1 MIARIA
7 TLRTVS
13 RAGLLTLILICAIA
27 LSGWWLGIPVLASI
41 VPGWPRMAPIVM
53 LCFLLCAA
61 ATFEF
66 TLPVRHT
73 YLVRARIA
81 AAAIVLGLGVYTLID
96 YFVTTETSGASAVLN
111 TFGPWLGRPSPVSA
125 TNFLLASV
133 ALMMPGR
140 VRSGRIYSALIA
152 LGLAITGFDF
162 AGYAYDIAALSRG
175 PTVSAMSL
183 PTLTCFILLF
193 VSALLARPHDGWTAV
208 ISAHNSGGVAARRL
222 FPLVLLL
229 PFVVSGMVV
238 VAYRFRPF
246 DAPFGFAVL
255 AVITSIGLGIV
266 TVSVAAWLAQH
277 EDEQRRN
284 QQLLEAIVD
293 NSQAVIYVKDL
304 AGRYMMV
311 NQRYLDV
318 FHLQRQ
324 AVIGK
329 SDHDLFPKY
338 EADSFREMDEEVVR
352 AGHAM
357 TGEEIASQPDG
368 YHTFLSLKAPL
379 KDAAGQPYATFG
391 VSTDITDRMRSQKAL
406 AASEEQMRLIVET
419 ALDAVIS
426 IDRNGAIT
434 GWNTQAEKIFGWTR
448 DEALGR
454 PIDETI
460 MPERYRAG
468 HKRGMAR
475 YLTTREARVLN
486 KRLELTGLNRD
497 GQEFPVELSITPIR
511 SGDETG
517 FTAFLRDITERKQAE
532 DRLQT
537 QLGRL
542 ALLERITRAIGQ
554 RQDLQSIF
562 QVVVRTLE
570 ERLPANF
577 VCVCSYDPAQNEI
590 TVDHVGVSN
599 EALAREFGGSER
611 ATMPVDQNGLS
622 RCVKGALVYEPDT
635 TGIAFPFP
643 SGLARQGLKSLVMTP
658 LMIEDEV
665 FGILAVARGRENA
678 FTSADCEF
686 LKQLGEHVALA
697 AHQAQLR
704 LSLETA
710 YNDLKQTQQ
719 AVMQQERLR
728 ALGQMAS
735 GIAHD
740 INNAISPVAVY
751 TQSLLEREP
760 NLSPQT
766 RFYLETVER
775 VIKDVSATVA
785 RMRDFYRRNDS
796 DSDLQPLSLNDLVP
810 QVVDLTRARWS
821 DMPQQ
826 RGIVIRVNT
835 ELAQDLPLVMG
846 NAPELRDMLTNLVF
860 NAVDAMPQGG
870 IITIRTQP
878 QLGGVRMEIEDSGIG
893 MDEDTR
899 RRCLEPFFTTKGERG
914 TGLGLAMVYGAA
926 QRHKAV
932 LDIESSPGDGT
943 RVRLE
948 FSATQAK
955 PRQIRAAK
963 AEEIPS
969 LRVLLV
975 DDDPAVLNST
985 QFVLELDGHTVVTA
999 DGGNAGIEALQN
1011 ASQSGQAFDVMVT
1024 DLGMPYV
1031 DGNQVARMAKE
1042 MSPSTTVV
1050 LLTGWGAK
1058 MGDGDDRSAH
1068 VDFVLAKPFD
1078 VDELRSVFLRH
1089 VDARN
1094 SR

>member
-1 MIARIA
+1 
-7 TLRTVS
+7 
-13 RAGLLTLILICAIA
+13 
-27 LSGWWLGIPVLASI
+27 
-41 VPGWPRMAPIVM
+41 
-53 LCFLLCAA
+53 
-61 ATFEF
+61 
-66 TLPVRHT
+66 
-73 YLVRARIA
+73 
-81 AAAIVLGLGVYTLID
+81 
-96 YFVTTETSGASAVLN
+96 
-111 TFGPWLGRPSPVSA
+111 
-125 TNFLLASV
+125 
-133 ALMMPGR
+133 
-140 VRSGRIYSALIA
+140 
-152 LGLAITGFDF
+152 
-162 AGYAYDIAALSRG
+162 
-175 PTVSAMSL
+175 
-183 PTLTCFILLF
+183 
-193 VSALLARPHDGWTAV
+193 
-208 ISAHNSGGVAARRL
+208 
-222 FPLVLLL
+222 
-229 PFVVSGMVV
+229 
-238 VAYRFRPF
+238 
-246 DAPFGFAVL
+246 
-255 AVITSIGLGIV
+255 
-266 TVSVAAWLAQH
+266 
-277 EDEQRRN
+277 
-284 QQLLEAIVD
+284 
-293 NSQAVIYVKDL
+293 
-304 AGRYMMV
+304 
-311 NQRYLDV
+311 
-318 FHLQRQ
+318 
-324 AVIGK
+324 
-329 SDHDLFPKY
+329 
-338 EADSFREMDEEVVR
+338 
-352 AGHAM
+352 
-357 TGEEIASQPDG
+357 
-368 YHTFLSLKAPL
+368 
-379 KDAAGQPYATFG
+379 
-391 VSTDITDRMRSQKAL
+391 MRSQKAL

-426 IDRNGAIT
+426 IDRDGAIT
-434 GWNTQAEKIFGWTR
+434 GWNSQAEKIFCWTR

-468 HKRGMAR
+468 HKRGLAR

-486 KRLELTGLNRD
+486 KRIELTGLRRD
-497 GQEFPVELSITPIR
+497 GGEFPLELSITPIKL
-511 SGDETG
+511 GEETG

-532 DRLQT
+532 ARLQT

-542 ALLERITRAIGQ
+542 ALLEHITHAIGQ

-570 ERLPANF
+570 DRLPADF
-577 VCVCSYDPAQNEI
+577 VCACSYDPAKNEI
-590 TVDHVGVSN
+590 TVNHVGVSN
-599 EALAREFGGSER
+599 EALAQEFGGSER

-622 RCVKGALVYEPDT
+622 RCVKGALVYEPDI

-643 SGLARQGLKSLVMTP
+643 SGLARHGLKSLVMTP
-658 LMIEDEV
+658 LMIEDDV
-665 FGILAVARGRENA
+665 FGFLAVARRQQNA
-678 FTSADCEF
+678 FTSGDCEF

-710 YNDLKQTQQ
+710 YDDLKQTQQ

-775 VIKDVSATVA
+775 VIKDVSATIA

-796 DSDLQPLSLNDLVP
+796 DSDLQPLNLNDLVP

-826 RGIVIRVNT
+826 RGIVIRVIT
-835 ELAQDLPLVMG
+835 ELAQDPPLVMG

-878 QLGGVRMEIEDSGIG
+878 HLDGVRLEVEDCGIG

-899 RRCLEPFFTTKGERG
+899 RHCLEPFFTTKGERG

-932 LDIESSPGDGT
+932 LDIESRPGDGT

-948 FSATQAK
+948 FAATQAK
-955 PRQIRAAK
+955 PRQIRTAK
-963 AEEIPS
+963 AEDIPP

-985 QFVLELDGHTVVTA
+985 QFVLELDGHAVVTA

-1011 ASQSGQAFDVMVT
+1011 ASQSGQGFDIMVT

-1031 DGNQVARMAKE
+1031 DGNQVARAAKE

>member
-7 TLRTVS
+7 TLRKFS
-13 RAGLLTLILICAIA
+13 RAGLLAITLMCVTA
-27 LSGWWLGIPVLASI
+27 LAGWLLDIPVLASV
-41 VPGWPRMAPIVM
+41 VPGWPRMAVIVM

-61 ATFEF
+61 AAFEF
-66 TLPVRHT
+66 TLAVRRN
-73 YLVRARIA
+73 YLAMARIA
-81 AAAIVLGLGVYTLID
+81 AAAIVLAIGAYTVID
-96 YFVTTETSGASAVLN
+96 FVMASAIHGALTATN
-111 TFGPWLGRPSPVSA
+111 LFGPKLGRPSPVSGL
-125 TNFLLASV
+125 NFILASI
-133 ALMMPGR
+133 ALMMPATA
-140 VRSGRIYSALIA
+140 RSGRIYSALIA
-152 LGLAITGFDF
+152 AGLAITGFDF

-183 PTLTCFILLF
+183 PTLISFILLF
-193 VSALLARPHDGWTAV
+193 VAALLARPLDGWTAV
-208 ISAHNSGGVAARRL
+208 ISARNSGGVAARRL
-222 FPLVLLL
+222 FPIMLVL
-229 PFVVSGMVV
+229 PFVVSGLVV
-238 VAYRFRPF
+238 LAYRFHPF

-255 AVITSIGLGIV
+255 AVLSSIGLCIA
-266 TVSVAAWLAQH
+266 TVNVATWLARH
-277 EDEQRRN
+277 EDEQRRS

-304 AGRYMMV
+304 GGRYLMV

-318 FHLQRQ
+318 FHFPRQ

-338 EADSFREMDEEVVR
+338 EADSFRAMDQEVVR

-434 GWNTQAEKIFGWTR
+434 GWNSQAEKIFGWTR
-448 DEALGR
+448 DEALGK

-468 HKRGMAR
+468 HKRGLAR

-486 KRLELTGLNRD
+486 RRIELTGLRRD
-497 GQEFPVELSITPIR
+497 GGEFPLELSITPIKL
-511 SGDETG
+511 GEETG
-517 FTAFLRDITERKQAE
+517 FTAFLRDITERKNAE
-532 DRLQT
+532 ARIQI
-537 QLGRL
+537 QLERM
-542 ALLERITRAIGQ
+542 ALLERITHAVGQ
-554 RQDLQSIF
+554 RQDIQSIS

-570 ERLPANF
+570 DRLPADF
-577 VCVCSYDPAQNEI
+577 VCICSHDPLKNEI
-590 TVDHVGVSN
+590 TVNHVGVGSA
-599 EALAREFGGSER
+599 ALAQELSSAEP
-611 ATMPVDQNGLS
+611 AAIPVGQNGLS
-622 RCVKGALVYEPDT
+622 RCVKGMLVYEPDIAN
-635 TGIAFPFP
+635 IAFPFP
-643 SGLARQGLKSLVMTP
+643 RLLARHGLRSLVMTP
-658 LMIEDEV
+658 LMLETDV
-665 FGILAVARGRENA
+665 FGILAVARRQA
-678 FTSADCEF
+678 DSFASADCEF

-697 AHQAQLR
+697 ARQAELR

-796 DSDLQPLSLNDLVP
+796 DNELQPLNLNDLVP

-826 RGIVIRVNT
+826 RGIVIRVIT
-835 ELAQDLPLVMG
+835 DLAQDLPWVMG

-878 QLGGVRMEIEDSGIG
+878 HLDGVRLDVEDCGIG

-899 RRCLEPFFTTKGERG
+899 RHCLEPFFTTKGERG

-948 FSATQAK
+948 FAATQTK
-955 PRQIRAAK
+955 PRQVRAAK
-963 AEEIPS
+963 AGDIPP

-985 QFVLELDGHTVVTA
+985 QFVLELDGHAVVTA
-999 DGGNAGIEALQN
+999 NGGDAGIEALQN

-1031 DGNQVARMAKE
+1031 DGNQVARRAKE

-1089 VDARN
+1089 VEARH
-1094 SR
+1094 